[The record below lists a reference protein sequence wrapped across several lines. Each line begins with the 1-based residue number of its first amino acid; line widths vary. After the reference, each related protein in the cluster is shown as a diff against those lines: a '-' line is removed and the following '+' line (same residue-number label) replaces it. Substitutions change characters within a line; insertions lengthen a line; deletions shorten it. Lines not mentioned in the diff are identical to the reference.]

1 LGIEIFLLNCNDFP
15 RHSVH
20 ARTFGLKTIFNFL
33 TTNTFTKTVMKK
45 FFMFLAVAG
54 VLTFSAITASAQD
67 EQAAAPAAT
76 EQVTEADDNAEVNPF
91 NVKSEVPLHQA
102 LKTKFIEG
110 GAGFM
115 ALIIICLIIG
125 LALAIERILYLSFS
139 KTNTKAL
146 LAKVEE
152 ALAKG
157 GVEAAKDVCRE
168 TRGPVASIFYQGLL
182 RYDQGVDVVEKT
194 IVSYGS
200 VQMSNMENGLS
211 WISLFIA
218 IAPSLGFLG
227 TVIGMIEAFDAIQA
241 AGDISPNVVAGGMKV
256 ALITTVGGLIVAK
269 ILQIFYNY
277 ILAKIDGLTIDM
289 EDSSISLVDILTKYQ
304 GK

>member
-1 LGIEIFLLNCNDFP
+1 
-15 RHSVH
+15 
-20 ARTFGLKTIFNFL
+20 
-33 TTNTFTKTVMKK
+33 MKK

-54 VLTFSAITASAQD
+54 IMAVSANYASAQD
-67 EQAAAPAAT
+67 ETASSAAATEAVAPANDLAALTAAAP
-76 EQVTEADDNAEVNPF
+76 
-91 NVKSEVPLHQA
+91 EVPLHQA

-115 ALIIICLIIG
+115 SLIIICLIIG
-125 LALAIERILYLSFS
+125 LALSIERILYLTFS
-139 KTNTKAL
+139 KTNTKKL
-146 LAKVEE
+146 LEAIEA
-152 ALAKG
+152 ALAEG
-157 GVEAAKDVCRE
+157 GVEKAKEVCRN

-200 VQMSNMENGLS
+200 VQMSLMENGLS

-256 ALITTVGGLIVAK
+256 ALITTVGGLIVAM
-269 ILQIFYNY
+269 ILQVFYNY
-277 ILAKIDGLTIDM
+277 ILAKIDTL
-289 EDSSISLVDILTKYQ
+289 
-304 GK
+304 

>member
-1 LGIEIFLLNCNDFP
+1 
-15 RHSVH
+15 
-20 ARTFGLKTIFNFL
+20 
-33 TTNTFTKTVMKK
+33 MKK

-54 VLTFSAITASAQD
+54 LMTFTANIASAQD
-67 EQAAAPAAT
+67 EAAPAAT
-76 EQVTEADDNAEVNPF
+76 EQVAAAEPATDLF
-91 NVKSEVPLHQA
+91 AGSGEEVPLHQA

-115 ALIIICLIIG
+115 SLVLICLILG

-139 KTNTKAL
+139 KTNTTKL
-146 LAKVEE
+146 LDKVEE
-152 ALAKG
+152 ALKKG
-157 GVEAAKDVCRE
+157 GVEEAKKVCRE

-182 RYDQGVDVVEKT
+182 RADQGVDVVEKT

-200 VQMSNMENGLS
+200 VQMSLMEKGLG

-227 TVIGMIEAFDAIQA
+227 TVIGMIQAFDAIQA

-256 ALITTVGGLIVAK
+256 ALITTVGGLIVAV
-269 ILQIFYNY
+269 ILQLFYNY
-277 ILAKIDGLTIDM
+277 ILSKIDTLTIDM
-289 EDSSISLVDILTKYQ
+289 EDASIRFVDTMVKYN
-304 GK
+304 K

>member
-1 LGIEIFLLNCNDFP
+1 
-15 RHSVH
+15 
-20 ARTFGLKTIFNFL
+20 
-33 TTNTFTKTVMKK
+33 MKK

-54 VLTFSAITASAQD
+54 VMAFSANVASAQD
-67 EQAAAPAAT
+67 EQAAEAAAT
-76 EQVTEADDNAEVNPF
+76 ETVAATSSVENAADLLAGN
-91 NVKSEVPLHQA
+91 SEVPLHQA

-115 ALIIICLIIG
+115 SLIIICLIIG
-125 LALAIERILYLSFS
+125 LALSIERILFLTFS
-139 KTNTKAL
+139 KINTKAL
-146 LAKVEE
+146 VEKVEK
-152 ALAKG
+152 ALAEG
-157 GVEAAKDVCRE
+157 GIEAAKDVCRE

-200 VQMSNMENGLS
+200 VQMSEMENGLS

-227 TVIGMIEAFDAIQA
+227 TVIGMIQAFDAIQA

-256 ALITTVGGLIVAK
+256 ALITTIGGLIVAM
-269 ILQIFYNY
+269 ILQVFYNY
-277 ILAKIDGLTIDM
+277 ILAKIDSITIDM
-289 EDSSISLVDILTKYQ
+289 EDSSICLVDVLTKYAQ
-304 GK
+304 K

>member
-1 LGIEIFLLNCNDFP
+1 M
-15 RHSVH
+15 V
-20 ARTFGLKTIFNFL
+20 
-33 TTNTFTKTVMKK
+33 
-45 FFMFLAVAG
+45 LAAMSLM
-54 VLTFSAITASAQD
+54 VLSANIASAQD
-67 EQAAAPAAT
+67 EEQAQEVEATEQVAEAAPAA
-76 EQVTEADDNAEVNPF
+76 EEAEEIDPF

-115 ALIIICLIIG
+115 SLIIICLIIG

-139 KTNTKAL
+139 KVNTKKL
-146 LAKVEE
+146 VEKVED
-152 ALAKG
+152 ALANG
-157 GVEAAKDVCRE
+157 GIEAAKDVCRE

-218 IAPSLGFLG
+218 LAPSLGFLG
-227 TVIGMIEAFDAIQA
+227 TVIGMIQAFDAIQA

-256 ALITTVGGLIVAK
+256 ALITTVGGLIVAM
-269 ILQIFYNY
+269 ILQVFYNY
-277 ILAKIDGLTIDM
+277 ILAKIDSISIDM
-289 EDSSISLVDILTKYQ
+289 EDSSICLIDALTKYNQ
-304 GK
+304 K